1 MKAKFFLTV
10 LPFIL
15 ALLFSGT
22 AAAADVA
29 QGKCM
34 QYDTSGKRI
43 VLEEYNTELT
53 KDHPYGESTGRVAVF
68 DFANAKIG
76 IPPEPGDILRIA
88 YIVEDGAKRAIK
100 VMNVSK
106 QDLRKK

>member
-1 MKAKFFLTV
+1 MKAKFFLAV
-10 LPFIL
+10 LSCVL
-15 ALLFSGT
+15 AVLLSGA

-34 QYDTSGKRI
+34 QYDIAATRI
-43 VLEEYNTELT
+43 VLEEYNTELS

-68 DFANAKIG
+68 DFAKAKIG
-76 IPPEPGDILRIA
+76 IPPAPGDILRIA
-88 YIVEDGAKRAIK
+88 YIVEDGVKRAIK

>member
-10 LPFIL
+10 LSFF
-15 ALLFSGT
+15 LLSLFVGP

-29 QGKCM
+29 QGKCIDF
-34 QYDTSGKRI
+34 DTAGQRI
-43 VLEEYNTELT
+43 ILEEYNTEIS
-53 KDHPYGESTGRVAVF
+53 KEHPYGKSSGRVSVF
-68 DFANAKIG
+68 DFANALIG

-88 YIVEDGAKRAIK
+88 YTVEGGVKRAIK

-106 QDLRKK
+106 QDLRKR